1 MGFFRSEKGSIIS
14 DMFMLLEDHAGMK
27 SGWAYDVIAYEDH
40 IQIKQKVGGKAEA
53 TLKYSQITDVFY
65 GTHTE
70 IIEKKQSPIGRA
82 VVGGLLF
89 GGAGAV
95 VGAVS
100 AGKKEK
106 KKLSFHFII
115 SYTSSTGE
123 EKYIQFEDTRLYKG
137 RKVADTIKKQCN
149 LESKTG
155 GVIEL

>member
-1 MGFFRSEKGSIIS
+1 MGFFKSEKGSIIS
-14 DMFMLLEDHAGMK
+14 DMFMLIEDHAGMK
-27 SGWAYDVIAYEDH
+27 SGLMYEVIAYDDH
-40 IQIKQKVGGKAEA
+40 IQIKQKIGGKAEA
-53 TLKYSQITDVFY
+53 SLKYDQITDVFY

-89 GGAGAV
+89 GGAGAI

-106 KKLSFHFII
+106 KKTEFHFII

-137 RKVADTIKKQCN
+137 RKVADTIKKQSN
-149 LESKTG
+149 IKSKAD